1 MERLIAGA
9 KRLGLSLTSEQVGK
23 FEVYYEELIRWNRRV
38 NLTAIVDYEEVQV
51 KHFLDSLTI
60 ALALRD
66 MPPSFRLLD
75 VGSGAGVPG
84 VPLKILFSN
93 ISLTL
98 LDSVHKKT
106 GFLDHLVAR
115 LGLEGVEVLTARAE
129 DLAREGR
136 YREQFD
142 LVLSRGVAQLAT
154 LVELS
159 LPFCTLGGSFIA
171 QKKGEIE
178 GEVEEAMGAIDI
190 LGGRL
195 REVTRVELEELGE
208 ERSLVIIDKVI
219 ATPNRYPRRAG
230 IPQKRPL
237 IATKEKGHEKGERP
251 AIDRSKWFEKRGRG

>member
-1 MERLIAGA
+1 MVYNIKLGFAMERLIAGA

-23 FEVYYEELIRWNRRV
+23 FEVYYQELIRWNRRV

-75 VGSGAGVPG
+75 VGSGAGIPG

-106 GFLDHLVAR
+106 DFLDHLVAR
-115 LGLEGVEVLTARAE
+115 LGLEGVEVLTGRAE
-129 DLAREGR
+129 DLGREEG

-142 LVLSRGVAQLAT
+142 LVVSRGVAQLPT
-154 LVELS
+154 LVELA
-159 LPFCTLGGSFIA
+159 LPFCTPGGTFIA

-178 GEVEEAMGAIDI
+178 GEIAQATRAIDI

-195 REVTRVELEELGE
+195 REVRKVELEEVGE
-208 ERSLVIIDKVI
+208 RALVIIDKLS
-219 ATPNRYPRRAG
+219 ATPHRYPRRAG
-230 IPQKRPL
+230 VPSKRPL
-237 IATKEKGHEKGERP
+237 RIM
-251 AIDRSKWFEKRGRG
+251 S

>member
-9 KRLGLSLTSEQVGK
+9 KRLGLPLTSEQVGK

-60 ALALRD
+60 ALALK

-75 VGSGAGVPG
+75 VGSGAGIPG

-106 GFLDHLVAR
+106 DFLDHLVAR
-115 LGLEGVEVLTARAE
+115 LGLEGVEVLTGRAE
-129 DLAREGR
+129 DLARDGR

-154 LVELS
+154 LVELA

-178 GEVEEAMGAIDI
+178 RELEEAMGAIDI

-195 REVTRVELEELGE
+195 REVKRVELEELGE
-208 ERSLVIIDKVI
+208 ERSLVIIDKLV
-219 ATPNRYPRRAG
+219 ASPNRYPRRAG
-230 IPQKRPL
+230 IPKKRPL
-237 IATKEKGHEKGERP
+237 IATKQKG
-251 AIDRSKWFEKRGRG
+251 